1 VLAANKSVLARLD
14 VPETTGQENYFDP
27 QLPVQPVVQPPRAVA
42 LPFEGNLKPHALM
55 PVVVQLRLLNA
66 AAYSAPHAG
75 DERVIPNSVHPQLLR
90 GRGGM

>member
-1 VLAANKSVLARLD
+1 
-14 VPETTGQENYFDP
+14 
-27 QLPVQPVVQPPRAVA
+27 
-42 LPFEGNLKPHALM
+42 M